1 MHLPTKY
8 RLVYQLI
15 LFKEAAAFIKA
26 GGPVI
31 KPLRKAAVKRFE
43 IEPISKSRY
52 DSRLYW
58 PTVNKA
64 YYHNESQKP

>member
-31 KPLRKAAVKRFE
+31 KPIRKAGKGFLKVG
-43 IEPISKSRY
+43 PI
-52 DSRLYW
+52 
-58 PTVNKA
+58 
-64 YYHNESQKP
+64 

>member
-31 KPLRKAAVKRFE
+31 KPDRKAGVKVFE
-43 IEPISKSRY
+43 SGTIINY
-52 DSRLYW
+52 VMIQDLYW
-58 PTVNKA
+58 PTVNKVLL
-64 YYHNESQKP
+64 S